1 MNDEVQIDNNKQEA
15 EVPTPGDQ
23 PSTENVTLGVVD
35 LQNAIQIIDIAMTRG
50 AFRANEAAQIGT
62 VFDKLTKFVASV
74 QNSMNADDN
83 T

>member
-1 MNDEVQIDNNKQEA
+1 MNEEVQTDNSNQEA

-23 PSTENVTLGVVD
+23 PSAENVTLGVGD